1 MNSRTTAMIPSTFT
15 FLNLFCGFFSV
26 LKSIEGDFRAAAWLV
41 VICALIDAVDGRLAR
56 WTGAESRFGLQL
68 DSLCDIVSFGL
79 APAVFMHQAVFST
92 LHPMLGIPLSFLFL
106 FGGAY
111 RLARFNVMNADLEAH
126 QYLGL
131 TIPIAAMSVTTF
143 WLFQNAWFD
152 ANPVLPWF
160 FLSVLIPLL
169 MMSTIPYYWPKV
181 SFRGDRWQSLK
192 SASVLAGLALAMT
205 FPERTLFPMFCVFIL
220 SGILPWTVSLLR
232 GEESVLSLFIA
243 DARRES

>member
-26 LKSIEGDFRAAAWLV
+26 LKSIEGDFHVAAWLV
-41 VICALIDAVDGRLAR
+41 VICALIDAMDGRVAR

-79 APAVFMHQAVFST
+79 APAVFMHQAVFSG
-92 LHPMLGIPLSFLFL
+92 LHPMMAIPLSFLFL

-111 RLARFNVMNADLEAH
+111 RLARFNVMNAELEDH

-131 TIPIAAMSVTTF
+131 TIPIAAMTVTTF
-143 WLFQNAWFD
+143 WLFQNAWFES
-152 ANPVLPWF
+152 NPILPWF
-160 FLSVLIPLL
+160 FAAVLVPIL

-181 SFRGDRWQSLK
+181 SFRGDRLQRLK
-192 SASVLAGLALAMT
+192 SAAILAGLALALV

-220 SGILPWTVSLLR
+220 SGIALWTVSLVR
-232 GEESVLSLFIA
+232 GEETVLSLFIA
-243 DARRES
+243 DGRRES